1 MNWNNTTETMKTVT
15 RDGVVAN
22 PETTAAQN
30 ASAMFILKEQ
40 NGGANGTLNPSMK
53 SSTFKRNG
61 VRSEEQENNGQVLN
75 QKYATLPVGISD
87 NKKKITVSK
96 KGKTHF
102 ASLKSPPFFSRSI
115 FVTHFYKRKLY
126 VLCELHFLDLKTF
139 QPMFVLVLCRDLR
152 PLRVT
157 ADSAEIPAN

>member
-1 MNWNNTTETMKTVT
+1 VFQFGVYSIPHFYKRNNTTETMKTVT

-30 ASAMFILKEQ
+30 SSAMFILKEQ

-61 VRSEEQENNGQVLN
+61 VRSEEQENNSQV
-75 QKYATLPVGISD
+75 YSTLPVGISD

-102 ASLKSPPFFSRSI
+102 ASLKPFL
-115 FVTHFYKRKLY
+115 VY
-126 VLCELHFLDLKTF
+126 VGLSL
-139 QPMFVLVLCRDLR
+139 
-152 PLRVT
+152 
-157 ADSAEIPAN
+157 